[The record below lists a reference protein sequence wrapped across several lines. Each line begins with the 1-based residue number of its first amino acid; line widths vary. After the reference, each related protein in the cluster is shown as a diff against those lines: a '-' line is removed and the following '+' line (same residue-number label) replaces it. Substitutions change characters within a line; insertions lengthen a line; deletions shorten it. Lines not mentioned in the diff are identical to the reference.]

1 MGNRSRSATVSE
13 KNLHTALKEWYASP
27 DAQFEVPVDGYI
39 IDVVR
44 GDLLIEVQTRNFS
57 AIKDKLVDLTAR
69 HRVRLAYPVAHVKWL
84 IKLPHKGQ
92 RQTKRRRSPKRGQVH
107 DVFDELV
114 SFPSLLAHPNLSL
127 DVLLIEEEE
136 VRHYDRRRAWRRR
149 GWVTDER
156 RLIRVV
162 ERHHFGTAADLSSLL
177 PSSLNEP
184 FTTADL
190 AREIGRPR
198 RLAQRMAFCLHKAR
212 IVERVGKRG
221 NAYLYSRATG

>member
-1 MGNRSRSATVSE
+1 VSE

-27 DAQFEVPVDGYI
+27 DAQCEVPVDGYI

-57 AIKDKLVDLTAR
+57 AIKAKLYDLTAR
-69 HRVRLAYPVAHVKWL
+69 HPVCLAYPVAHVKWL
-84 IKLPHKGQ
+84 VKLPHQEQ
-92 RQTKRRRSPKRGQVH
+92 RPAKRRKSPKRGQVH
-107 DVFDELV
+107 DVFYELV
-114 SFPSLLAHPNLSL
+114 SFPALLAHPNMSL

-136 VRHYDRRRAWRRR
+136 VRRYDRRRAWRRR

-162 ERHHFGTAADLSSLL
+162 ERRHFGTAADLASLL
-177 PSSLNEP
+177 PLTLAEP
-184 FTTADL
+184 FTTAEL

-198 RLAQRMAFCLHKAR
+198 RLAQRMAFCLHEMG

-221 NAYLYSRATG
+221 RAYLYARATG